1 TAIEVKAKPNVGLR
15 DLRSLKALKEEE
27 IFKNFVCVY
36 MGSLPKQV
44 DGIEILPYMTF
55 LDYLWEGKYG

>member
-1 TAIEVKAKPNVGLR
+1 MR
-15 DLRSLKALKEEE
+15 DLRSLRALKEEE
-27 IFKNFVCVY
+27 IFQNFVCVC
-36 MGSLPKQV
+36 MGSLPMYV

>member
-1 TAIEVKAKPNVGLR
+1 MVSANTDIVVIDEIQ
-15 DLRSLKALKEEE
+15 KALKEEE

-44 DGIEILPYMTF
+44 EGIEILPYITF